1 MLLSI
6 PLPAKRKVHSSCFH
20 SSSEAVRSAQP
31 RICAADHRAVCEPPL
46 PPRAPL
52 APPAARSA
60 QPGLSQGSLPG
71 TAAPRLTASLPLLQT
86 VRHGSPGPTC
96 LLAPSRSGGTAGEPQ
111 PAPSLTSSLSV
122 AAATPRRAAPLPPWP
137 DGGPGSG
144 DRRQPISGHTC
155 PAASRRALPLRRGR
169 AGEAA
174 AAVGSR

>member
-31 RICAADHRAVCEPPL
+31 RICAADHRAVCEPPSRRAL
-46 PPRAPL
+46 PSLLR
-52 APPAARSA
+52 PPAA
-60 QPGLSQGSLPG
+60 LSQVSPKGACRELPRL
-71 TAAPRLTASLPLLQT
+71 ASPRLTASLPLLQT

-122 AAATPRRAAPLPPWP
+122 AEATPRRAAPHPSLLGRT
-137 DGGPGSG
+137 GGPAQVTAGS
-144 DRRQPISGHTC
+144 QS
-155 PAASRRALPLRRGR
+155 AATRAPRRAGAR
-169 AGEAA
+169 
-174 AAVGSR
+174 SR